1 MASYNPLILQVVMLA
16 ASASLVASTLYLNE
30 SQPVFQFAL
39 VVSES
44 EDASTFYGGGSV
56 NESLSAVNIA
66 LQHVRNCP
74 DIPWHTNL
82 VHMFTKVSSVTI
94 ATSVIRKALKV

>member
-16 ASASLVASTLYLNE
+16 ASASLVASTLYRNE
-30 SQPVFQFAL
+30 SQSFAL

-66 LQHVRNCP
+66 LQHIKSCP
-74 DIPWHTNL
+74 DIPWRTNL
-82 VHMFTKVSSVTI
+82 VRMFTKVSSVTI